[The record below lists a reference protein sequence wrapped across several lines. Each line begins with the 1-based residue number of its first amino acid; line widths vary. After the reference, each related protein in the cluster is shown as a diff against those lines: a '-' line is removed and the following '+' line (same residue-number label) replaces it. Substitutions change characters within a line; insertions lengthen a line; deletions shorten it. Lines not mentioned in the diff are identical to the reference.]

1 MDYASFFE
9 GEDYQYGATLADIG
23 DLQSDYIA
31 DTISQLGGGD
41 TLGLY
46 QFGEDFPTLDELVG
60 SEIFRSEYMDDLLAE
75 GNIFGAEGYSKEDF
89 RDFTRE
95 GNNVYDFFK
104 DLGYEGT
111 NQEIREQFASQY
123 GTGDG
128 GAGGYGVGFTTD
140 RIYDA
145 FFGNEELA
153 AQTTLDLIEGRRGL
167 PLSVGGGLTQVEDLQ
182 DRGSIIAGKVAD
194 IEAADTAIGQT
205 TQQYQTN
212 LAGGQRA
219 QRRLGSFGGQL
230 EDTLGQLQKSYSET
244 VGGLQEERARRFGE
258 LGSTMAGF
266 REQDRGAV
274 FDFYEA
280 AQAGLG
286 GFEAALTEELGLGE

>member
-75 GNIFGAEGYSKEDF
+75 GNILAGEEGITRKKFGKLSNDELI
-89 RDFTRE
+89 
-95 GNNVYDFFK
+95 DFFE
-104 DLGYEGT
+104 DLGYQGSE
-111 NQEIREQFASQY
+111 QDIKDQFADEF
-123 GTGDG
+123 GMEANRDN
-128 GAGGYGVGFTTD
+128 
-140 RIYDA
+140 IYSA
-145 FFGNEELA
+145 FFGNYDPDGVLSSERA

-167 PLSVGGGLTQVEDLQ
+167 PLSVGGGLTQVEGLQ

-274 FDFYEA
+274 FDFYET